1 MTPVYSPQT
10 ESEAVVISSMLDA
23 HGIHFYLRGGAFSK
37 LYAGMHINHYNT
49 QMFMVLPQDYA
60 FARELLAE
68 FIASPKSEE
77 ASQETTIWYQLRVI
91 LELLYGGWCVP
102 GKRWRKSHVIQDQ
115 SDIES

>member
-37 LYAGMHINHYNT
+37 LYPGMHINHYNT

-60 FARELLAE
+60 FVRELLAE
-68 FIASPKSEE
+68 FITSPNPEE
-77 ASQETTIWYQLRVI
+77 PPQETTIWYQVRVM
-91 LELLYGGWCVP
+91 LELLYGGWCIP
-102 GKRWRKSHVIQDQ
+102 GKRWQKKHVIQDK
-115 SDIES
+115 SDIEL